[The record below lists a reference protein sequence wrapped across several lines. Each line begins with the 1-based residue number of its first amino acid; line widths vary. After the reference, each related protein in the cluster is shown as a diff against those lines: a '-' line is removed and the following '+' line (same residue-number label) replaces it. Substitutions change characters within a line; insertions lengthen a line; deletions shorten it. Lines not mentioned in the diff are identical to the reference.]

1 MVNFFLIFEA
11 GGQYGQFL
19 KKLFQTGVHYFEKIC
34 IFLMITFNSWAI
46 KIVLK

>member
-11 GGQYGQFL
+11 GGQYGQF
-19 KKLFQTGVHYFEKIC
+19 KKKNISNRRSLFRKN